1 MTGDIVSGNCGPVAM
16 SSRFGWLLSGPVSHP
31 STESNFHSLVVIGK
45 DQYVSKNDHLIQM
58 LKRFWDNEAVGIH
71 EMTEEGERP
80 IQFLPEIQFNGTQY
94 EVRLPWKEGYPSS
107 DIPDHFRLC
116 FNHLKYL
123 QLRLLKTPDVLQEYN
138 EIIREQLD
146 RGIIE
151 IIDDLKNDSGHIH
164 YLPHHPV
171 IRQDK
176 QTTKV
181 RVVYDGSA
189 KSADNPLSINDCLL
203 IGPNLIPKLFDI
215 LIRFRWHRIAITADI
230 ERHF

>member
-1 MTGDIVSGNCGPVAM
+1 
-16 SSRFGWLLSGPVSHP
+16 
-31 STESNFHSLVVIGK
+31 
-45 DQYVSKNDHLIQM
+45 M

-80 IQFLPEIQFNGTQY
+80 IHFLPEIQFNGTQY

-107 DIPDHFRLC
+107 DIPDHLRLC
-116 FNHLKYL
+116 FNRLKYL

-138 EIIREQLD
+138 EIIKEQLD

-151 IIDDLKNDSGHIH
+151 IIDDLKNYSGHIH

-171 IRQDK
+171 IRQGK

-181 RVVYDGSA
+181 QG
-189 KSADNPLSINDCLL
+189 
-203 IGPNLIPKLFDI
+203 F
-215 LIRFRWHRIAITADI
+215 
-230 ERHF
+230 